1 MYKTYCSGT
10 FRNGKTVR
18 MQGHM
23 DTYSLLFRMDSSS
36 VGHGQDRSRS
46 AFNRSGAVEAD
57 HHRGG
62 QQGEDDRAG
71 QADHDES
78 SMSSLSEEHV
88 TASRSAINQ
97 GVSQVRVCNMCAL
110 IFKRIIL

>member
-1 MYKTYCSGT
+1 
-10 FRNGKTVR
+10 
-18 MQGHM
+18 
-23 DTYSLLFRMDSSS
+23 MDSSS

-88 TASRSAINQ
+88 TVSRSAINQ

-110 IFKRIIL
+110 IIEKFINYKKIENQER